1 MTVVTTRDRAVS
13 AIVLCLVLAAA
24 SKASAQVPYEG
35 CTTRQG
41 RPIVGIVSDSLPYA
55 GWATIRSDGTPVI
68 YWNPK
73 RQYSPQGVTQVYLY
87 LHECAHHALGHV
99 YRPLSTMDEKQA
111 AERQADCWAYE
122 LLVDGG
128 MVTGSRLEV
137 LERDIRNTIG
147 DAVHLN
153 GEGELNNV
161 HACLD
166 ARTDARQWRAMLTEV
181 ASAALDSFRVI
192 RGAPLREDTSVSE
205 VTRNAPGTFD
215 CEIRASGSYV
225 CVVFAARDD
234 GRVDRRFR
242 KLRDIVTE
250 WLPGTWTSTTL
261 ATPPAGQRQVFV
273 AEDASTGVRITL
285 SATVDRKIFF
295 IMRPR
300 ST

>member
-1 MTVVTTRDRAVS
+1 M
-13 AIVLCLVLAAA
+13 AIGSLVRLLPLGLSLVAAGET
-24 SKASAQVPYEG
+24 SAQVPYEG

-73 RQYSPQGVTQVYLY
+73 QQYSPQGVTQVFLY

-99 YRPLSTMDEKQA
+99 YGFQGTVDQQKEH
-111 AERQADCWAYE
+111 EREADCWAYQ

-137 LERDIRNTIG
+137 LERDIRYSTG
-147 DAVHLN
+147 DAIHLG
-153 GEGELNNV
+153 GEAALNSL

-166 ARTDARQWRAMLTEV
+166 ARTNSRQWRDMLTEV
-181 ASAALDSFRVI
+181 AAAAVDSFRAI
-192 RGAPLREDTSVSE
+192 RGLPLTEDPSVSDA
-205 VTRNAPGTFD
+205 TRNAPGTYD

-225 CVVFAARDD
+225 CLVFAARDD
-234 GRVDRRFR
+234 GRVERRFR
-242 KLRDIVTE
+242 KLRDILLE
-250 WLPGTWTSTTL
+250 WLPATWTSTTL

-273 AEDASTGVRITL
+273 AEDAGTGVRLTL
-285 SATVDRKIFF
+285 SATQDQKVYF

-300 ST
+300 STP